1 MKEIQDIN
9 SLYQEVREI
18 IASARQNAV
27 RSVDFCRVQMY
38 WQIGR
43 RILEEEQKGKE
54 RLTQKSK
61 IYKFEVDLF
70 GHLSEIVF
78 KYSILAK

>member
-1 MKEIQDIN
+1 
-9 SLYQEVREI
+9 
-18 IASARQNAV
+18 
-27 RSVDFCRVQMY
+27 MY
-38 WQIGR
+38 
-43 RILEEEQKGKE
+43 RIRNM

-70 GHLSEIVF
+70 GYLSEIVF